1 MDIKMAIS
9 LKISNFK
16 ELQMLNKR
24 SIYTLCYK
32 NLYFKYSNVSLMKKL
47 ITSLFCWVLLTQS
60 VNAQKAK
67 SLKTATDTAAAFDAY
82 VQKSIKEWEIPG
94 LAIVVV
100 KNNKVV
106 FKNSYGTTELG
117 TGNKVN
123 NQTLFACA
131 STTKAMTATA
141 MGILVDQGKVNWD
154 DPVIKYLPSFRL
166 YDPYVTTQMRVR
178 DLFLHNSGVGNTDYL
193 WALNILS
200 SDEIMERMQ
209 LVKPSY
215 SFRAGFI
222 YQNIFYG
229 IAGQVIEKI
238 SGMPWEKYITK
249 NIFEPLG
256 MLQTRAKLGLVTNPN
271 ISKPHDKVEGKIQ
284 VIDRDSADRIG
295 AAGSVYSNIDEIA
308 LWMQCMLD
316 SSKYEGGRLVS
327 PETWTTLLK
336 PQTFVTESEF
346 YPTKQ
351 LTKPNFTTYA
361 LGWFQ
366 QDYKGRKLN
375 FHTGSLSGEI
385 AIHGQMPEEKTG
397 VYVFGNLDH
406 AEARHALMFKA
417 FDQYALGGNTDW
429 SADFLTLYG
438 NIRAKAAAANTAAE
452 ATRVLNT
459 KPSLALEA
467 YVGTYTDPLFG
478 SISITLENETLVAEN
493 IKLGKGIV
501 SHWNYD
507 TFQLAWNKKW
517 YGKSGLNFRLNE
529 QGKVMTVEMDGVSL
543 AKK

>member
-1 MDIKMAIS
+1 
-9 LKISNFK
+9 
-16 ELQMLNKR
+16 
-24 SIYTLCYK
+24 
-32 NLYFKYSNVSLMKKL
+32 MKKQVAFIVGAL
-47 ITSLFCWVLLTQS
+47 LFTQGLL
-60 VNAQKAK
+60 AQKPK
-67 SLKTATDTAAAFDAY
+67 ILKTATDTAAAFDAY

-100 KNNKVV
+100 KNNKIV

-117 TGNKVN
+117 TSNKVN

-154 DPVIKYLPSFRL
+154 DPVIQYLPSFRL
-166 YDPYVTTQMRVR
+166 YDPYVTTQMRIR

-193 WALNILS
+193 WGMNMLS
-200 SDEIMERMQ
+200 SDEIMARMQ
-209 LVKPSY
+209 WVKPSY

-229 IAGQVIEKI
+229 IAGKVIEKV
-238 SGMPWEKYITK
+238 SGMPWEDFITK
-249 NIFEPLG
+249 NIFQPLG
-256 MLQTRAKLGLVTNPN
+256 MTHTRAKLALVTDPN
-271 ISKPHDKVEGKIQ
+271 ISKPHERIEGKIQ
-284 VIDRDSADRIG
+284 VIERDSADRIG

-308 LWMQCMLD
+308 LWLQCMLD
-316 SSKYEGGRLVS
+316 SSKYEGGRLVT
-327 PETWTTLLK
+327 PATWMTLLK
-336 PQTFVTESEF
+336 PQTLVTESEF

-397 VYVFGNLDH
+397 VYVFANLDH

-417 FDQYALGGNTDW
+417 FDQYALGGSTDW
-429 SADFLTLYG
+429 SADFLTLSG
-438 NIRAKAAAANTAAE
+438 NIKAKASAATAAAE

-459 KPSLALEA
+459 QPSLPLQA
-467 YVGTYTDPLFG
+467 YAGTYSDPLFG
-478 SISITLENETLVAEN
+478 TITISIENGILTAEN
-493 IKLGKGIV
+493 IKLGKAV
-501 SHWNYD
+501 VAHWNYD
-507 TFQLAWNKKW
+507 TFQLIWNKKW
-517 YGKSGLNFRLNE
+517 YGKSALNFRLNE
-529 QGKVMTVEMDGVSL
+529 QGKVKSVEMDGVSL

>member
-1 MDIKMAIS
+1 
-9 LKISNFK
+9 
-16 ELQMLNKR
+16 ML
-24 SIYTLCYK
+24 SYILFTLSSC
-32 NLYFKYSNVSLMKKL
+32 LMKKL
-47 ITSLFCWVLLTQS
+47 ITLVVCFTLLLQNTQ
-60 VNAQKAK
+60 AQKVK
-67 SLKTATDTAAAFDAY
+67 ILKTATDTAAAFDTY
-82 VQKSIKEWEIPG
+82 VQKAIKEWEIPG

-100 KNNKVV
+100 KNNKIV

-117 TGNKVN
+117 TGNMVN

-131 STTKAMTATA
+131 STTKAMTAAA

-154 DPVIKYLPSFRL
+154 DPVIKHLPSFRL

-193 WALNILS
+193 WATNILT

-229 IAGQVIEKI
+229 IAGQVIEKV
-238 SGMPWEKYITK
+238 SGMPWETFITK

-256 MLQTRAKLGLVTNPN
+256 MMHTRAKLGLVTDPN
-271 ISKPHDKVEGKIQ
+271 ISKPHDRVEGKIQ
-284 VIDRDSADRIG
+284 VIERDTADRIA

-327 PETWTTLLK
+327 PTTWTTLLK

-375 FHTGSLSGEI
+375 YHTGSLSGEI
-385 AIHGQMPEEKTG
+385 AIHGQIPEEKTG

-406 AEARHALMFKA
+406 ADARHALMFKA
-417 FDQYALGGNTDW
+417 FDMYALGGNTDW

-438 NIRAKAAAANTAAE
+438 NIRAKAAAVKAAAE

-459 KPSLALEA
+459 KPSLPLQA
-467 YVGTYTDPLFG
+467 YVGTYSDPLFG
-478 SISITLENETLVAEN
+478 GITISLENETLIAEN
-493 IKLGKGIV
+493 IKLGKGTI
-501 SHWNYD
+501 SHWNFD
-507 TFQLAWNKKW
+507 TFQLAWDKKW
-517 YGKSGLNFRLNE
+517 FGKSGLNFRLNE
-529 QGKVMTVEMDGVSL
+529 QGKVTQVEMDGVAL

>member
-1 MDIKMAIS
+1 M
-9 LKISNFK
+9 
-16 ELQMLNKR
+16 
-24 SIYTLCYK
+24 K
-32 NLYFKYSNVSLMKKL
+32 NLITAVLCLM
-47 ITSLFCWVLLTQS
+47 ILTPCVQ
-60 VNAQKAK
+60 AQKTK
-67 SLKTATDTAAAFDAY
+67 SLKTASDTAAAFDAY
-82 VQKSIKEWEIPG
+82 VQKSIKEWEVPG

-193 WALNILS
+193 WAMNILS

-229 IAGQVIEKI
+229 IAGKVIEKVT
-238 SGMPWEKYITK
+238 GMPWENYITK

-256 MLQTRAKLGLVTNPN
+256 MLQTRAKLALVTNPN
-271 ISKPHDKVEGKIQ
+271 ISKPHQRVEGKIQ

-327 PETWTTLLK
+327 PATWTTLLK

-397 VYVFGNLDH
+397 VYIFGNLDH

-438 NIRAKAAAANTAAE
+438 NIRAKAAEANAAE
-452 ATRVLNT
+452 EASRVLNT
-459 KPSLALEA
+459 KPSLPLQA

-478 SISITLENETLVAEN
+478 SITITLENEILVAEN
-493 IKLGKGIV
+493 IKLGKGKV

-517 YGKSGLNFRLNE
+517 YGKTGLNFRLNE
-529 QGKVMTVEMDGVSL
+529 QGKVTTVEMDGVSL
-543 AKK
+543 AKN

>member
-1 MDIKMAIS
+1 MAIS
-9 LKISNFK
+9 LKMSNFK
-16 ELQMLNKR
+16 EAQILIKR
-24 SIYTLCYK
+24 YLPLFYK
-32 NLYFKYSNVSLMKKL
+32 NLYLNHLNNSLMKKL
-47 ITSLFCWVLLTQS
+47 ITSVLCLMLLMQ
-60 VNAQKAK
+60 NLQAQKTK
-67 SLKTATDTAAAFDAY
+67 SLKTATDTATAFDAY

-193 WALNILS
+193 WALNMLS

-229 IAGQVIEKI
+229 IAGQVIEKV
-238 SGMPWEKYITK
+238 SGMPWENYITK
-249 NIFEPLG
+249 NIFQPLG
-256 MLQTRAKLGLVTNPN
+256 MLQTRAKLGLVTNAN
-271 ISKPHDKVEGKIQ
+271 IAKPHDKVEGKIQ
-284 VIDRDSADRIG
+284 VIERDSADRIG

-327 PETWTTLLK
+327 PDTWTTLLK

-375 FHTGSLSGEI
+375 YHTGSLSGEI

-397 VYVFGNLDH
+397 VYVFANLDH
-406 AEARHALMFKA
+406 AEARHGLMFKA

-438 NIRAKAAAANTAAE
+438 NIRAKAAAASAAQE

-459 KPSLALEA
+459 KPSLALTA
-467 YVGTYTDPLFG
+467 YVGTYADPLFG
-478 SISITLENETLVAEN
+478 SITISIENETLVGEN
-493 IKLGKGIV
+493 IKLGKGAI

-507 TFQLAWNKKW
+507 TFQLAWDKKW
-517 YGKSGLNFRLNE
+517 YGKTGLNFRLNQE
-529 QGKVMTVEMDGVSL
+529 GKVSSVEMDGVSL
-543 AKK
+543 AKN

>member
-1 MDIKMAIS
+1 M
-9 LKISNFK
+9 
-16 ELQMLNKR
+16 
-24 SIYTLCYK
+24 K
-32 NLYFKYSNVSLMKKL
+32 NL
-47 ITSLFCWVLLTQS
+47 ITSVLCLMLFMQNVQ
-60 VNAQKAK
+60 AQKTK
-67 SLKTATDTAAAFDAY
+67 SLKTASDTAAAFDAY

-193 WALNILS
+193 WAMNILS

-229 IAGQVIEKI
+229 IAGKVIEKVT
-238 SGMPWEKYITK
+238 GTTWENFITK

-271 ISKPHDKVEGKIQ
+271 ISKPHDRVEGKIQ
-284 VIDRDSADRIG
+284 VIERDSADRIG

-316 SSKYEGGRLVS
+316 SSKYEGGRLVT
-327 PETWTTLLK
+327 PATWTTLLK

-397 VYVFGNLDH
+397 VYIFANLDH

-429 SADFLTLYG
+429 SADFLNLYG
-438 NIRAKAAAANTAAE
+438 NIRAKATAARSAAE
-452 ATRVLNT
+452 ATRVMNT
-459 KPSLALEA
+459 KPSLPLQA

-478 SISITLENETLVAEN
+478 SITISIENETLVGEN
-493 IKLGKGIV
+493 IKLGKGVV

-517 YGKSGLNFRLNE
+517 YGKTGLNFRLNE
-529 QGKVMTVEMDGVSL
+529 EGKVSSVEMDGVSL
-543 AKK
+543 AKN

>member
-1 MDIKMAIS
+1 
-9 LKISNFK
+9 
-16 ELQMLNKR
+16 
-24 SIYTLCYK
+24 
-32 NLYFKYSNVSLMKKL
+32 MKKL
-47 ITSLFCWVLLTQS
+47 IYFLICSLLFAQS
-60 VNAQKAK
+60 IMAQKSK
-67 SLKTATDTAAAFDAY
+67 ILKTASDTSASFDAY

-100 KNNKVV
+100 KNNKIV

-141 MGILVDQGKVNWD
+141 MGILVDQGKVHWD

-166 YDPYVTTQMRVR
+166 YDSYVTTQMRIR

-193 WALNILS
+193 WTMNMLS

-209 LVKPSY
+209 WVKPSY

-229 IAGQVIEKI
+229 IAGKVIEKV
-238 SGMPWEKYITK
+238 SGMPWEDFITK
-249 NIFEPLG
+249 NIFQPLG
-256 MLQTRAKLGLVTNPN
+256 MIHTRAKLALVTDPN
-271 ISKPHDKVEGKIQ
+271 ISKPHERIEGKIQ
-284 VIDRDSADRIG
+284 VIERDSADRIA

-308 LWMQCMLD
+308 LWLKCMLD

-327 PETWTTLLK
+327 PATWITLLK

-346 YPTKQ
+346 YPTQQ

-397 VYVFGNLDH
+397 VYVFANLDH

-417 FDQYALGGNTDW
+417 FDWYALGGTTDW
-429 SADFLTLYG
+429 SSEFLHLYG
-438 NIRAKAAAANTAAE
+438 NIKEKAANARAAAE
-452 ATRVLNT
+452 ASRVMNT
-459 KPSLALEA
+459 KPSLPLQA
-467 YVGTYTDPLFG
+467 YVGTYSDPLLG
-478 SISITLENETLVAEN
+478 SITITIENETLKAQN
-493 IKLGKGIV
+493 IKLGKASV
-501 SHWNYD
+501 THWNYD
-507 TFQLAWNKKW
+507 TFQLAWDKKW
-517 YGKSGLNFRLNE
+517 YGKSSLNFRLNE
-529 QGKVMTVEMDGVSL
+529 KGEVSSVEMDGASL
-543 AKK
+543 VKK